1 MPSYS
6 FSFSI
11 GLSLCR
17 IEVSLAV
24 AMFGYRPLRVI
35 YSQSHLD
42 SDFFRVNLLVCTVQ
56 LI

>member
-35 YSQSHLD
+35 YNQSHLD